1 MSSSSDSSESNVWTD
16 LFATAQN
23 LSLLWPHDSVAVLHT
38 RIMQTAEA
46 AFHVVMPKVR
56 KGKKKTKKAKKQD
69 VQLVSTL
76 DDDREALLASFP
88 NSYAAALS
96 VIVCKWNYYFRV
108 YQALRAMEAEPDS
121 DEAKWKDDL
130 LDYWGRTVLFIERVL
145 EVAIQWA
152 NDSDQ
157 SETCHVLRLFMA
169 QEAIDTVHTPSK
181 TSEYQIS
188 RDDETALFRS
198 MRSMISTGSRTDSHS
213 CSDCCVEEGGS
224 TFRGALLAQ

>member
-108 YQALRAMEAEPDS
+108 YQALRAMEAEPLGTNG
-121 DEAKWKDDL
+121 A
-130 LDYWGRTVLFIERVL
+130 
-145 EVAIQWA
+145 
-152 NDSDQ
+152 
-157 SETCHVLRLFMA
+157 
-169 QEAIDTVHTPSK
+169 VH
-181 TSEYQIS
+181 
-188 RDDETALFRS
+188 
-198 MRSMISTGSRTDSHS
+198 
-213 CSDCCVEEGGS
+213 
-224 TFRGALLAQ
+224 